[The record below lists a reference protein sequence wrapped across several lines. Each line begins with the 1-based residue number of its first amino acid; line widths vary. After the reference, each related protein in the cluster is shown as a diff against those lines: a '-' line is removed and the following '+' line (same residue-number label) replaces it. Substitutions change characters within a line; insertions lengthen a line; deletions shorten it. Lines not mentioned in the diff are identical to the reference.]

1 MPATSSKKKIFI
13 CRCAPCPPI
22 TWKNQHT
29 RQSKKALK
37 RSKKNNKAETISTKT
52 IRHNSFPMYS
62 QELQQG
68 SGKVPARFHKGSS
81 KVPKRFQQGSGKVPS
96 KVPARFQQ
104 GSGKVLAR
112 FHKGS
117 SKVPA
122 RFQKDSSKV
131 PARFQ
136 QGSKRVPRPFRFFRA
151 CIFVAPLS
159 GPRDSNPTLSLL
171 RISLNQKIQIPRSE
185 CSWSQILDR
194 SPPVAGECLGSHD
207 PGTTRQHSHGLLRCG
222 WAYIILKIFS
232 NSAATSWVYL
242 YRR

>member
-104 GSGKVLAR
+104 GSGKVPQR
-112 FHKGS
+112 FQQGS
-117 SKVPA
+117 SKVPKRFQQGSGKVPA
-122 RFQKDSSKV
+122 RFQK
-131 PARFQ
+131 
-136 QGSKRVPRPFRFFRA
+136 GSKTVPVFQGVHFRGTTFRPQRFKPNTIAVGNIFKSENSDSKIWVQLVSNFGQIPTSCRWVSWLPRPWHYSPA
-151 CIFVAPLS
+151 LAWP
-159 GPRDSNPTLSLL
+159 PAL
-171 RISLNQKIQIPRSE
+171 RMSIYYIENIQ
-185 CSWSQILDR
+185 
-194 SPPVAGECLGSHD
+194 
-207 PGTTRQHSHGLLRCG
+207 
-222 WAYIILKIFS
+222 
-232 NSAATSWVYL
+232 
-242 YRR
+242 